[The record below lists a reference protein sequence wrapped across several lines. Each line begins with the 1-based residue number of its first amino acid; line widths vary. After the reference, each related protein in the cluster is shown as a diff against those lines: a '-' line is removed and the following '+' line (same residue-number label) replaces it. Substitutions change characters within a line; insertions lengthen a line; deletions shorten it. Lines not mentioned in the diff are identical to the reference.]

1 MSRPSAG
8 RALTHPSALL
18 LVLALASLSL
28 AAATWGSGSAR
39 AAEAPPCTP
48 QLTKSHGKRTVI
60 ECGPA
65 TVALTVEGHTYHYSH
80 GLCQDSKSAGAKLSL
95 DLGTL
100 VLGADGNAGEP
111 YISFL
116 IPDAGIDGSVF
127 EADFG
132 GEQLLGDTLID
143 YSGGVMKGT
152 FKGEHTSV
160 PFSGSW
166 NCHGVLWHAP

>member
-1 MSRPSAG
+1 MSQPSVRGA
-8 RALTHPSALL
+8 RIHLPTLP
-18 LVLALASLSL
+18 LVLALATLSI
-28 AAATWGSGSAR
+28 AAATWGPGSAR

-60 ECGPA
+60 NCGPA
-65 TVALTVEGHTYHYSH
+65 TVALTVEGKTYHYRH

-100 VLGADGNAGEP
+100 VLGAHGNAGEP
-111 YISFL
+111 YLSFL
-116 IPDAGIDGSVF
+116 IADANIDGSVF

-132 GEQLLGDTLID
+132 GKQLLGDNLIS
-143 YSGGVMKGT
+143 YSDGVMTGT
-152 FKGEHTSV
+152 FKGEDTSV